1 MFDRKSRKVS
11 EDIRN
16 NFPRRF
22 DGNINRQINNA
33 GFNRNLN
40 SLALKIQDAT
50 SDGGDEP
57 SL

>member
-22 DGNINRQINNA
+22 DGNINGQINNA